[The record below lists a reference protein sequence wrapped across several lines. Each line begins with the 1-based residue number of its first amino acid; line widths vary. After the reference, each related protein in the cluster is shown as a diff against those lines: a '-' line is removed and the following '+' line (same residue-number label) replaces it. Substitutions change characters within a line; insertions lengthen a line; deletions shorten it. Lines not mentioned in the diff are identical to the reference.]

1 MKIGFINTGTYRD
14 AQGHSYFADPVH
26 LVAMHRICCDAGHES
41 MIFQLGF
48 PSYEAST
55 AQIARFQP
63 DVLALSFLDEEKF
76 HFYETDVF
84 LQSFRNKGITLLIG
98 GPEIQLDHPFYT
110 HWLSHEGRQT
120 WRAALLVKGPGE
132 CLIQALAPHD
142 FALEDPATAQAI
154 RDVAGTLHQDEH
166 GIYHIQVT
174 KELPLEQQKYERD
187 YDLAPYGGVM
197 CAKWAI
203 GCWAA
208 CGFCFNI
215 PRPPHY
221 KSPQLAALEAQHL
234 LDLGAKLIE
243 IASPQFTA
251 HPEKASLILDA
262 VSNTAARLSF
272 ATRVDTLFLGIR
284 RYESIWRRFA
294 QSHQHQIA
302 VGVDSFLPERLL
314 RLQKYSKLQQANEQP
329 QKIEAILQFFQ
340 GTSARIHF
348 YLIPID
354 WQMDLAEAE
363 KEIQTAADY
372 LYRYPDVLRIP
383 SENIVNRLSHSMGS
397 PFAKHMAPR
406 DFLRFERDPRLL
418 LLHHITW
425 DLHHTLHQTAETFHE
440 PTALME
446 EVISLALIQ
455 GFLDACRLL
464 RELSVASL
472 PLDRWIERLSNH
484 RDTSSIIERLLT
496 DLPPQEASKIHAHI
510 ERTKKQCPKSLA
522 KTLDTW
528 LECKARSRKLG
539 AD

>member
-1 MKIGFINTGTYRD
+1 
-14 AQGHSYFADPVH
+14 
-26 LVAMHRICCDAGHES
+26 
-41 MIFQLGF
+41 
-48 PSYEAST
+48 
-55 AQIARFQP
+55 
-63 DVLALSFLDEEKF
+63 LALSFLDEEKF

-84 LQSFRNKGITLLIG
+84 LQSFRNKGITLLVG

-110 HWLSHEGRQT
+110 KWLSHEGHQT
-120 WRAALLVKGPGE
+120 WRAAILVKGPGE
-132 CLIQALAPHD
+132 CLMQALAPHD
-142 FALEDPATAQAI
+142 FALEDPVTAQAI

-187 YDLAPYGGVM
+187 YDVAPYGGVM

-203 GCWAA
+203 GCWAV

-251 HPEKASLILDA
+251 HPEKASLVLDA
-262 VSNTAARLSF
+262 VSKTAARLSF
-272 ATRVDTLFLGIR
+272 ATRVDTLFLAIR

-302 VGVDSFLPERLL
+302 VGVDSFLPERLCACKNTQAPTSQRTTPKDRSDPTVL
-314 RLQKYSKLQQANEQP
+314 SRYIRTNPFLLDPPRLANGSDGSR
-329 QKIEAILQFFQ
+329 KRDTNSRRL
-340 GTSARIHF
+340 
-348 YLIPID
+348 LIP
-354 WQMDLAEAE
+354 L
-363 KEIQTAADY
+363 
-372 LYRYPDVLRIP
+372 PDVLRIP

-397 PFAKHMAPR
+397 PFAKHMAPQ

-440 PTALME
+440 PAALME
-446 EVISLALIQ
+446 EVVSLALIQ
-455 GFLDACRLL
+455 GFLDTCHLCENSRWLL
-464 RELSVASL
+464 FRCIAGSNDSATTETL
-472 PLDRWIERLSNH
+472 P
-484 RDTSSIIERLLT
+484 SIVERLLSRFAPT
-496 DLPPQEASKIHAHI
+496 
-510 ERTKKQCPKSLA
+510 
-522 KTLDTW
+522 
-528 LECKARSRKLG
+528 RSQ
-539 AD
+539 